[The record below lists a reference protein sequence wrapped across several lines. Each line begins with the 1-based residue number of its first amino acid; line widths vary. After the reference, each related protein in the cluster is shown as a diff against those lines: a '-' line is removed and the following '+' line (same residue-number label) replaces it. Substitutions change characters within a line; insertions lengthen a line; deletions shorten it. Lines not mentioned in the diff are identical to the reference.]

1 VPKCNIPDY
10 FETQVL
16 FRNPGPM
23 RESKQRVIR
32 VKAPGSAIDQM
43 LPRFTA
49 KPAEAR
55 EPNAWMRDMPLRE
68 AGSIAQQDGTLDDES
83 KSAVPQA
90 LE

>member
-1 VPKCNIPDY
+1 MQH
-10 FETQVL
+10 TRL
-16 FRNPGPM
+16 FQNPGPM
-23 RESKQRVIR
+23 RESWQRVIR
-32 VKAPGSAIDQM
+32 AKAAESAIDQM
-43 LPRFTA
+43 CRWFTA

-55 EPNAWMRDMPLRE
+55 EPNAWMRDMPLID